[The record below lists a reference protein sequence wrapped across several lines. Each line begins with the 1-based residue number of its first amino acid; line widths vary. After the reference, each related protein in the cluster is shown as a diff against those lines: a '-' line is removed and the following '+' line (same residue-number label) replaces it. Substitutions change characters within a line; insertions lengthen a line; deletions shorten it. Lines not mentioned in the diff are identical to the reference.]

1 MLPLNLARQAE
12 AFCAELCSRIAS
24 PTQYIAGFRTRL
36 GRELA
41 LERQRDGIYCWSEAV
56 SLADAPASPERH
68 YPPEM
73 SRNSN
78 LNGKNCPRLRVG
90 HAVHYWIFDRLDQ
103 FEAFLRWYAQS
114 PLAAAVVEPPVVAQ
128 PEVVAPLQP
137 VEPVSTGQPAVAQ
150 PQQGSIMG
158 YQITSIAETLGRIN
172 RNLFIPAIQRP
183 YVWAPEQITGLFD
196 SIMRG
201 YPIGALMF
209 WDLPEGSQDDWEIY
223 SFISDFRHGSIHN
236 DKAEL
241 QPGQPVTLVL
251 DGQQRLTSLLIG
263 LKGSYTVKQ
272 KHKRKKSDD
281 AWDERILFID
291 LAQSPEVE
299 EEGEDDDVSPI
310 AEHYRFAFFDH
321 DQRPQNKA
329 GELWFE
335 VGLILAAKSEAE
347 LEQMLRSWVDA
358 NLNLDDSRR
367 AIARANL
374 GRLWQAVWRDNALAY
389 FTECSASY
397 DRVLDIF
404 IRANSGGSPLSR
416 SDLLMSVITLRWE
429 QFNAREETEVLIN
442 DLAAILSPKRAI
454 NREFVL
460 RTALFL
466 NDLDFAIK
474 VQNFIPSNIRLLE
487 QSWERVK
494 EVLRFSA
501 RFLRDHGL
509 YGERLSGINVLMLV
523 AYYVHKSNRQPG
535 ELQLSAEDRQRIR
548 RWIILLGFQGLLGL
562 QTNNTFKAYRNA
574 VRRALRSEEGFPWE
588 AIAEA
593 FRSVGRPIDFGQDA
607 LARWCD
613 TTLDQHPLAELLLSL
628 LYADDLP
635 NLQRRALPLVQSRH
649 FLPDELRRAGISEAM
664 VPVLQGFANK
674 LIIGVA
680 LSAAEQEHYYAMP
693 FEQWAQT
700 LAPEFMHSHCLPS
713 DIDLYRL
720 ERIPEWVSERRHLLG
735 KRLFNLLA
743 DFAQPI
749 SSATLCLNG

>member
-1 MLPLNLARQAE
+1 MTLANLARQAE
-12 AFCAELCSRIAS
+12 AFCAEHFARIAS
-24 PTQYIAGFRTRL
+24 PTHYIAGFRTRQ

-41 LERQRDGIYCWSEAV
+41 LERERDGIYCWSEAV

-68 YPPEM
+68 YPAEK

-114 PLAAAVVEPPVVAQ
+114 PLAVAVVELPAVAQ
-128 PEVVAPLQP
+128 PEVVAPLQLVQP
-137 VEPVSTGQPAVAQ
+137 VTTGQPALAQ
-150 PQQGSIMG
+150 PEQGSIMG
-158 YQITSIAETLGRIN
+158 YQITTIADTLDRIN

-183 YVWAPEQITGLFD
+183 YVWSPEQITGLFD

-281 AWDERILFID
+281 AWDEKILFID

-335 VGLILAAKSEAE
+335 VGLILAAKSEVE
-347 LEQMLRSWVDA
+347 LEQMLRNWVDA
-358 NLNLDDSRR
+358 NLNLDDGRR
-367 AIARANL
+367 VIARANL

-429 QFNAREETEVLIN
+429 QFNAREETEVLID
-442 DLAAILSPKRAI
+442 DLTAIL
-454 NREFVL
+454 
-460 RTALFL
+460 
-466 NDLDFAIK
+466 
-474 VQNFIPSNIRLLE
+474 SNIRLLE

-523 AYYVHKSNRQPG
+523 AYYVHKSNPQPG

-548 RWIILLGFQGLLGL
+548 RWIILIGFQGLLGL
-562 QTNNTFKAYRNA
+562 QTNNTFKVYRNA
-574 VRRALRSEEGFPWE
+574 VRRALRSEEAFPWE

-593 FRSVGRPIDFGQDA
+593 FRGMGRPIDFGQDA
-607 LARWCD
+607 LARWCG
-613 TTLDQHPLAELLLSL
+613 TTLDQQPQAELLLSL

-649 FLPDELRRAGISEAM
+649 FLPDELRRAGVSEAM

-674 LIIGVA
+674 LILGVA

-743 DFAQPI
+743 DLAQPI
-749 SSATLCLNG
+749 SSPTLCLNG

>member
-1 MLPLNLARQAE
+1 M
-12 AFCAELCSRIAS
+12 
-24 PTQYIAGFRTRL
+24 
-36 GRELA
+36 
-41 LERQRDGIYCWSEAV
+41 ERQRDGIYCWSEAF

-68 YPPEM
+68 YPAEK

-78 LNGKNCPRLRVG
+78 LNGKNCPRLRGG

-114 PLAAAVVEPPVVAQ
+114 PLAAAVVEPPAVSQ
-128 PEVVAPLQP
+128 PEVVEQLQP
-137 VEPVSTGQPAVAQ
+137 VEPVATEQPAVEQ
-150 PQQGSIMG
+150 PEQGSIMG
-158 YQITSIAETLGRIN
+158 YQITTIAETLDRIN

-223 SFISDFRHGSIHN
+223 SFINDFRHGSIHN

-263 LKGSYTVKQ
+263 LKGSYTVKR

-281 AWDERILFID
+281 AWDEKILFID
-291 LAQSPEVE
+291 LAQSPETE
-299 EEGEDDDVSPI
+299 EEGEDDGVSPI
-310 AEHYRFAFFDH
+310 AEHYRFDFFDH

-347 LEQMLRSWVDA
+347 LEQMLRNWVDA
-358 NLNLDDSRR
+358 NLNMDDSHR
-367 AIARANL
+367 AIARTNL

-389 FTECSASY
+389 FTECSDSY

-429 QFNAREETEVLIN
+429 QFNAREETEALID
-442 DLAAILSPKRAI
+442 DLTATLNPKRAI

-501 RFLRDHGL
+501 NFLRDHGL

-523 AYYVHKSNRQPG
+523 AYYVHKRNEQLG
-535 ELQLSAEDRQRIR
+535 ELQLSAADRQRIR
-548 RWIILLGFQGLLGL
+548 RWIILLSFQGLLGL
-562 QTNNTFKAYRNA
+562 QTNNTFKVYRNA
-574 VRRALRSEEGFPWE
+574 VRRALRSEAGFPWE

-593 FRSVGRPIDFGQDA
+593 FRGMGRPIDFGQES
-607 LARWCD
+607 LARWC
-613 TTLDQHPLAELLLSL
+613 TTALDQQPQAELLLSL

-635 NLQRRALPLVQSRH
+635 NLQRRTLPLVQSRH
-649 FLPDELRRAGISEAM
+649 FLPDELRRAGVSDALA
-664 VPVLQGFANK
+664 PVVQGFANK
-674 LIIGVA
+674 LILGVA
-680 LSAAEQEHYYAMP
+680 LTTAEQEHYYSLP

-700 LAPEFMHSHCLPS
+700 LSPEFMGTHCLPT

-720 ERIPEWVSERRHLLG
+720 EQLPEWVSERRRLLG
-735 KRLFNLLA
+735 QHLFNLLA
-743 DFAQPI
+743 DLAP
-749 SSATLCLNG
+749 SSPAALPA